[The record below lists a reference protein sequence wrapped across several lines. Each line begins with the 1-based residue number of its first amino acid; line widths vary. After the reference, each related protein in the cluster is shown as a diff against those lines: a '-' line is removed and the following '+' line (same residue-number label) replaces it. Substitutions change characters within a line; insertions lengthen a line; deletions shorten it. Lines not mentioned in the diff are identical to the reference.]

1 VPDLDSGA
9 EYVLRLHNV
18 AKAFSGIQALGGV
31 SFDLR
36 RCEVHAL
43 VGENGAGKST
53 LIKIVAGAYVPDS
66 GAIEIDG
73 VTHEALSPEEA
84 TQLGVRVVYQD
95 FNLLP
100 ELSVAENV
108 FLGAQPTGQFGLL
121 DTAARRRRTAAL
133 LERLGTQL
141 HPEQL
146 VKHLTVGEQQIVEIA
161 KALATDA
168 RILIM
173 DEPSAVL
180 PSHDMDRLY
189 DVIRALRAAGT
200 SIIYIS
206 HRLDEIFRIADRVT
220 VLKDGRSV
228 MTTPV
233 AQTTRAALVNSMV
246 GRELTEQYPP
256 PDARLGETLLEV
268 RDLSVDGCV
277 FGISFKVRAGE
288 IVGLAGL
295 GGSGRT
301 TVARALV
308 GLARIDSG
316 EVRVGHHGAPGNPA
330 QAAELGIAMIPEDR
344 TAHGLVSS
352 HSIRFNVT
360 LPNLTPLLRWG
371 WLILRGREA
380 AVVAGAVR
388 RLQIRPPA
396 IETAVENLSGG
407 NQQKV
412 VLAKWLVSGPRLIV
426 LDEPTR
432 GVDVGAK
439 AEIYLRMRQ
448 LARDGVGIVMISS
461 ELPELLGMS
470 DRILVFHEGRIAGE
484 LAGPAATEAAVMHL
498 ATGSLVA
505 EAVTAYGQ

>member
-1 VPDLDSGA
+1 MPGLDSTT
-9 EYVLRLHNV
+9 ECVLRLHDV

-31 SFDLR
+31 SFNLR
-36 RCEVHAL
+36 RGEIHAL

-53 LIKIVAGAYVPDS
+53 LIKIVAGAYMPDS
-66 GAIEIDG
+66 GGIEVNGATYDS
-73 VTHEALSPEEA
+73 LSPEDA
-84 TQLGVRVVYQD
+84 ARLGVRVVYQD
-95 FNLLP
+95 FNLVP
-100 ELSVAENV
+100 DLSVAENI
-108 FLGAQPTGQFGLL
+108 FLGAQPIGRFGLL

-133 LERLGTQL
+133 LERLGTAL
-141 HPEQL
+141 DPDRL

-180 PSHDMDRLY
+180 PSHDMERLY
-189 DVIRALRAAGT
+189 GVIRALRAEGT
-200 SIIYIS
+200 SVIYIS

-228 MTTPV
+228 MTQPV
-233 AQTTRAALVNSMV
+233 ADTTRPVLVNSMV
-246 GRELTEQYPP
+246 GRQLTEQYPP
-256 PDARLGETLLEV
+256 PNAQPGETLLEV
-268 RDLSVDGCV
+268 RDLCVDGCV
-277 FGISFKVRAGE
+277 YDVSFTVHAGE

-308 GLARIDSG
+308 GLATIHAG
-316 EVRVGHHGAPGNPA
+316 EVRMGDKPAPKTPS
-330 QAAELGIAMIPEDR
+330 QAARLGIALIPEDR
-344 TAHGLVSS
+344 KAHGLVLS
-352 HSIRFNVT
+352 HSVRFNVT
-360 LPNLTPLLRWG
+360 LPNLTRLLRWG

-380 AVVAGAVR
+380 ALVDESVR
-388 RLQIRPPA
+388 RAQIRPPTM
-396 IETAVENLSGG
+396 ETAVENLSGG

-412 VLAKWLVSGPRLIV
+412 VLAKWLVSQPRLIV

-439 AEIYLRMRQ
+439 AEIYRRMRE
-448 LARDGVGIVMISS
+448 LTRDGVGIVMISS

-470 DRILVFHEGRIAGE
+470 DRILVFHEGRVSGV
-484 LAGPAATEAAVMHL
+484 LAGPAATETAVMHL
-498 ATGSLVA
+498 ATGSPVA
-505 EAVTAYGQ
+505 EVV

>member
-1 VPDLDSGA
+1 MTNLEVESA
-9 EYVLRLHNV
+9 EHGILQLRDV
-18 AKAFSGIQALGGV
+18 TKAFSGIQALGGV

-36 RCEVHAL
+36 PGEIHAL

-53 LIKIVAGAYVPDS
+53 LIKIVAGAYIPDS

-73 VTHEALSPEEA
+73 VTHDALTPETA
-84 TQLGVRVVYQD
+84 RRLGIGVVYQE

-100 ELSVAENV
+100 ELSVAENI
-108 FLGAQPTGQFGLL
+108 FLGGQPTGFLGLL
-121 DTAARRRRTAAL
+121 NTDERRRRTVAL
-133 LERLGTQL
+133 LTRLGAHL
-141 HPEQL
+141 DPDRL

-161 KALATDA
+161 KALAMDV

-180 PSHDMDRLY
+180 PSNDMDRLY
-189 DVIRALRAAGT
+189 GVIRALRSEGA

-206 HRLDEIFRIADRVT
+206 HRLEEIFLIADRVT

-228 MTTPV
+228 MTRAV
-233 AQTTRAALVNSMV
+233 AQTTRAELVNSMV

-256 PDARLGETLLEV
+256 PDAVLGDTLLEV
-268 RDLSVDGCV
+268 RNLYVDGCV
-277 FGISFKVRAGE
+277 YDVSFSVRAGE

-308 GLARIDSG
+308 GLAQIDAGSVRIAG
-316 EVRVGHHGAPGNPA
+316 GPPPKNPA
-330 QAAELGIAMIPEDR
+330 EAARAGVALIPEDR
-344 TAHGLVSS
+344 KAHGLVLS
-352 HSIRFNVT
+352 HSVRFNIT
-360 LPNLTPLLRWG
+360 LPNLGGLLRWG
-371 WLILRGREA
+371 LVLFRGREVP
-380 AVVAGAVR
+380 VVAESVR
-388 RLQIRPPA
+388 RLQIRPPTP
-396 IETAVENLSGG
+396 ETLVENLSGG

-412 VLAKWLVSGPRLIV
+412 VLAKWLVTQPRLIV

-439 AEIYLRMRQ
+439 AEIYGRMRELTRQ
-448 LARDGVGIVMISS
+448 GVGVVMVSS

-470 DRILVFHEGRIAGE
+470 DRIVVFYEGRAAGE
-484 LAGPAATEAAVMHL
+484 LARGAATEQAVMHL
-498 ATGSLVA
+498 ATGA
-505 EAVTAYGQ
+505 A

>member
-1 VPDLDSGA
+1 MPGLDSA
-9 EYVLRLHNV
+9 TECVLRLHDV

-36 RCEVHAL
+36 RGEIHAL

-53 LIKIVAGAYVPDS
+53 LIKIVAGAYMPDS
-66 GAIEIDG
+66 GGIEVDG
-73 VTHEALSPEEA
+73 SLYDSLSPEEA
-84 TQLGVRVVYQD
+84 ARLGVRVVYQD
-95 FNLLP
+95 FNLVP
-100 ELSVAENV
+100 ELSVAENI
-108 FLGAQPTGQFGLL
+108 FLGAQPTGRFGLL

-133 LERLGTQL
+133 LERLGTHL
-141 HPEQL
+141 NPDRL

-180 PSHDMDRLY
+180 PSHDMERLY
-189 DVIRALRAAGT
+189 GVIRALRAEGT

-206 HRLDEIFRIADRVT
+206 HRLDEIFQIADRVT

-233 AQTTRAALVNSMV
+233 AETTRAALVNSMV
-246 GRELTEQYPP
+246 GRQLTEQYPP
-256 PDARLGETLLEV
+256 PDARPGETLLEV
-268 RDLSVDGCV
+268 RDLGVDGCV
-277 FGISFKVRAGE
+277 HNVSFTVRAGE

-308 GLARIDSG
+308 GLASIQAG
-316 EVRVGHHGAPGNPA
+316 EVRVGSQPAPRNPA
-330 QAAELGIAMIPEDR
+330 QAARLGIALIPEDR
-344 TAHGLVSS
+344 KAHGLVLS
-352 HSIRFNVT
+352 HSVRFNVT
-360 LPNLTPLLRWG
+360 LPNLRRVLRWG
-371 WLILRGREA
+371 WLIFRGRE
-380 AVVAGAVR
+380 VALVDGSVQ
-388 RLQIRPPA
+388 RLRIRPPA
-396 IETAVENLSGG
+396 TETAVENLSGG

-412 VLAKWLVSGPRLIV
+412 VLAKWLVSQPRLIV

-439 AEIYLRMRQ
+439 AEIYLRMRE
-448 LARDGVGIVMISS
+448 LTRDGVGIVMISS

-470 DRILVFHEGRIAGE
+470 DRILVFHEGRVSGE

-505 EAVTAYGQ
+505 EAV

>member
-1 VPDLDSGA
+1 VQGLDSGA
-9 EYVLRLHNV
+9 ECVLRLHDV

-31 SFDLR
+31 SFDLLR
-36 RCEVHAL
+36 GEVHAL

-66 GAIEIDG
+66 GGIEIDG
-73 VTHEALSPEEA
+73 TTYDALSPDEA
-84 TQLGVRVVYQD
+84 ARLGVRVVYQD
-95 FNLLP
+95 FNLVP
-100 ELSVAENV
+100 ELSVAENI
-108 FLGAQPTGQFGLL
+108 FLGAQPTGRFGLL
-121 DTAARRRRTAAL
+121 ETTARRRRAAAV
-133 LERLGTQL
+133 LERLGTHL
-141 HPEQL
+141 EPDRL

-180 PSHDMDRLY
+180 PSHDMERLY
-189 DVIRALRAAGT
+189 GVIRALRSAGT

-206 HRLDEIFRIADRVT
+206 HRLDEIFQIANRVT

-233 AQTTRAALVNSMV
+233 AETTRAELVNSMV
-246 GRELTEQYPP
+246 GRQLIEQYPP

-268 RDLSVDGCV
+268 RELCVEGCV
-277 FGISFKVRAGE
+277 YDASFTVHRGE
-288 IVGLAGL
+288 IVGFAGL
-295 GGSGRT
+295 GGSGRS

-316 EVRVGHHGAPGNPA
+316 ELRVSGHGAAANPA
-330 QAAELGIAMIPEDR
+330 QAARLGVALIPEDR
-344 TAHGLVSS
+344 KAHGLVLS
-352 HSIRFNVT
+352 HSVRFNVT
-360 LPNLTPLLRWG
+360 LPNLTRLLRWG
-371 WLILRGREA
+371 WLILRRREA
-380 AVVAGAVR
+380 ALVDGAVR

-412 VLAKWLVSGPRLIV
+412 VLAKWLVSQPRLIV

-439 AEIYLRMRQ
+439 AEIYLRMRE
-448 LARDGVGIVMISS
+448 LTRDGVGIVMISS

-498 ATGSLVA
+498 ATGSQLA
-505 EAVTAYGQ
+505 EALPAYG